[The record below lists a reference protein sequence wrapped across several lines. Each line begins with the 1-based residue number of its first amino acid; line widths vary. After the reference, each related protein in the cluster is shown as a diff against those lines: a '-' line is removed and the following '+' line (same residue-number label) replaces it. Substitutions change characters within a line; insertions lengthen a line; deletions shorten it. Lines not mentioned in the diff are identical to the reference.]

1 MARSMLPAKSAV
13 GIIALALCSPWI
25 RCQTP
30 PTSSLIYAPLSNTF
44 NALPPEP
51 SAQLLA
57 SPDPLARSAE
67 SRSASS
73 KSSRV
78 DKLEV
83 HPFSTFAIGIQAGS
97 LGAGI
102 EAATP
107 LSRSLNLRIGANFID
122 WKYAF
127 NIDGINYDTNIN
139 FRNGQASIDWFPFH
153 GGFHISPGVLYFRNG
168 LSGTALVPPGQ
179 PFTLSNTSYIN
190 SVDDPV
196 GGTASVTY
204 GHNIAPTL
212 MFGMSNIIPRN
223 GRHFSMPFEF
233 GAAYTQAP
241 LMNVILAGTAC
252 TVQGCFNAGTDP
264 DTQANLKQE
273 ISDINQTVKK
283 IPVFPIVSLGFA
295 VRF

>member
-1 MARSMLPAKSAV
+1 MLPTKSAV
-13 GIIALALCSPWI
+13 AVIALALCSPWI

-30 PTSSLIYAPLSNTF
+30 QTSRLVIYAPLSNTLS
-44 NALPPEP
+44 ALPSEP
-51 SAQLLA
+51 TSQLFV
-57 SPDPLARSAE
+57 SPDPLARHE
-67 SRSASS
+67 SRPVPS
-73 KSSRV
+73 KSDP
-78 DKLEV
+78 DKLQV
-83 HPFSTFAIGIQAGS
+83 HPFSTLAISVHAGT
-97 LGAGI
+97 LGAGL

-127 NIDGINYDTNIN
+127 NIDGINYATNIN
-139 FRNGQASIDWFPFH
+139 FRNGQANIDWFPFH

-204 GHNIAPTL
+204 GHSMAPTL

>member
-1 MARSMLPAKSAV
+1 MSPAKSVAA
-13 GIIALALCSPWI
+13 IIALALCSPWI

-30 PTSSLIYAPLSNTF
+30 QTSSLVIYAPLSNTL

-51 SAQLLA
+51 TAQLFT
-57 SPDPLARSAE
+57 SPDPLARHAE
-67 SRSASS
+67 SRPVPS
-73 KSSRV
+73 KSRA
-78 DKLEV
+78 DKLQV
-83 HPFSTFAIGIQAGS
+83 RPFSTVAIGIHAGS
-97 LGAGI
+97 LGAGL
-102 EAATP
+102 ETATP
-107 LSRSLNLRIGANFID
+107 LSRSLNLRTGANFID

-127 NIDGINYDTNIN
+127 NIDGINYATNIN

-168 LSGTALVPPGQ
+168 LSGTAAVPPGQ
-179 PFTLSNTSYIN
+179 LFTLSNTAYIN

-204 GHNIAPTL
+204 AHHFAPAL

-223 GRHFSMPFEF
+223 GRHFSMPLEF
-233 GAAYTQAP
+233 GAAYTQSP
-241 LMNVILAGTAC
+241 VMNVILAGTAC

-264 DTQANLKQE
+264 GTQANLKQE

-283 IPVFPIVSLGFA
+283 VTVFPIVSLGFA

>member
-1 MARSMLPAKSAV
+1 MARSMSPAKSVAA
-13 GIIALALCSPWI
+13 IIALALCSSWI

-30 PTSSLIYAPLSNTF
+30 SLAIYTPLSNTLS
-44 NALPPEP
+44 ALPPEP
-51 SAQLLA
+51 TAQLFT
-57 SPDPLARSAE
+57 SPDPLARHAE

-73 KSSRV
+73 KSSA

-83 HPFSTFAIGIQAGS
+83 HPFSTFAIGIHASS
-97 LGAGI
+97 LGAGL

-107 LSRSLNLRIGANFID
+107 LSRSLNVRAGANFID

-127 NIDGINYDTNIN
+127 NIDGINYATNIN

-153 GGFHISPGVLYFRNG
+153 GGFHVSPGVLYFRNG

-179 PFTLSNTSYIN
+179 LFILSNTAYIN

-196 GGTASVTY
+196 GGTASVIY
-204 GHNIAPTL
+204 AHHFAPAL

-223 GRHFSMPFEF
+223 GRHFSMPLEF
-233 GAAYTQAP
+233 GAAYTQAAA
-241 LMNVILAGTAC
+241 MNVILAGTAC

-264 DTQANLKQE
+264 GTQANLKQE

>member
-1 MARSMLPAKSAV
+1 MVPTKSIVA
-13 GIIALALCSPWI
+13 IIALALCSPWI
-25 RCQTP
+25 RCQT
-30 PTSSLIYAPLSNTF
+30 SNLVIYAPLSNTLS
-44 NALPPEP
+44 ALPPEP
-51 SAQLLA
+51 TSQLFA
-57 SPDPLARSAE
+57 SPDPLARHSE
-67 SRSASS
+67 SRPVPS
-73 KSSRV
+73 KSDP
-78 DKLEV
+78 DKLQV
-83 HPFSTFAIGIQAGS
+83 HPFSTLAIAVQAGT

-127 NIDGINYDTNIN
+127 NIDGINYATNIN
-139 FRNGQASIDWFPFH
+139 FRNGQASIDWFPFR

-179 PFTLSNTSYIN
+179 PFSLSNTSYIN

-233 GAAYTQAP
+233 GAAYTQHP

-273 ISDINQTVKK
+273 IADINQTVKK

>member
-1 MARSMLPAKSAV
+1 MHPAKSVAA
-13 GIIALALCSPWI
+13 IIALALCSPWI

-30 PTSSLIYAPLSNTF
+30 SLVIYAPLSNTLS
-44 NALPPEP
+44 ALPSEP
-51 SAQLLA
+51 TSQRFA
-57 SPDPLARSAE
+57 SPDPLARHSE
-67 SRSASS
+67 SRPVPS
-73 KSSRV
+73 KSDP
-78 DKLEV
+78 DKLQV
-83 HPFSTFAIGIQAGS
+83 HPFSSFAIAAQAGS
-97 LGAGI
+97 LGAGLQ
-102 EAATP
+102 AATP

-127 NIDGINYDTNIN
+127 NIDGINYATSIN

-153 GGFHISPGVLYFRNG
+153 GGFHISPGVLYFRDG
-168 LSGTALVPPGQ
+168 LSGSALVPPGQ

-196 GGTASVTY
+196 GGTASVDY
-204 GHNIAPTL
+204 SHNFAPTL

-223 GRHFSMPFEF
+223 GRHFSMPLEF

-283 IPVFPIVSLGFA
+283 IPIFPIVSLGFA
-295 VRF
+295 IRF

>member
-1 MARSMLPAKSAV
+1 MSPAKSVAA
-13 GIIALALCSPWI
+13 IIALALCSSWI

-30 PTSSLIYAPLSNTF
+30 SLAIYTPLSNTLS
-44 NALPPEP
+44 ALPPEP
-51 SAQLLA
+51 TAQLFT
-57 SPDPLARSAE
+57 SPDPLAHHAE
-67 SRSASS
+67 SRSS
-73 KSSRV
+73 KSSGA

-83 HPFSTFAIGIQAGS
+83 HPFSTFAIGIHASS
-97 LGAGI
+97 LGAGL

-107 LSRSLNLRIGANFID
+107 LSRSLNVRAGANFID

-127 NIDGINYDTNIN
+127 NIDGINYATNIN

-153 GGFHISPGVLYFRNG
+153 GGFHVSPGVLYFRNG

-179 PFTLSNTSYIN
+179 LFTLSNTAYIN

-196 GGTASVTY
+196 GGTASVIY
-204 GHNIAPTL
+204 AHHFAPAL

-223 GRHFSMPFEF
+223 GRHFSMPLEF
-233 GAAYTQAP
+233 GAAYTQAAA
-241 LMNVILAGTAC
+241 MNVILAGTAC

-264 DTQANLKQE
+264 GTQANLKQE
-273 ISDINQTVKK
+273 ISDINQTIKK

>member
-1 MARSMLPAKSAV
+1 MARSMLPAKSVVA
-13 GIIALALCSPWI
+13 IIALALCSSWI
-25 RCQTP
+25 RCQTAQ
-30 PTSSLIYAPLSNTF
+30 TSSLIYAPLSNTLS
-44 NALPPEP
+44 ALPSEP
-51 SAQLLA
+51 TALLT
-57 SPDPLARSAE
+57 SPDPLAHHAE
-67 SRSASS
+67 SRSAAT
-73 KSSRV
+73 KSGA

-83 HPFSTFAIGIQAGS
+83 HPFSTVAIGIHASS
-97 LGAGI
+97 LGAGL

-127 NIDGINYDTNIN
+127 NIDGINYATNIN
-139 FRNGQASIDWFPFH
+139 FRNGQASIDWFLFH

-204 GHNIAPTL
+204 AHHFAPAL

-241 LMNVILAGTAC
+241 VMNVILAGTAC
-252 TVQGCFNAGTDP
+252 TVEGCFNAGTDP